1 MAPSIVSSR
10 LRRIAAAVLV
20 VALVATACS
29 SSDDGDEAGPST
41 TLDASPQLR
50 KVLDA
55 AQAEGKL
62 KLSWAGVLGDV
73 KGAPELAKGF
83 KDYYGLDIDVEFT
96 PGGGQSQMASKVE
109 QELRADLP
117 ASSDILSL
125 TSTAVIQLARRG
137 VLEKV
142 DWAGFAANV
151 TDPKMVAPNGVAVGV
166 EAWPFVIAYHTGRVQ
181 PDEVP
186 KSMADLLK
194 RKYKDR
200 IYTTPLGLGF
210 DLLAS
215 DHAWGEERTLDY
227 ARKFSRQVGGLGFT
241 IQPLL
246 SGEFDIMALLVP
258 PSFALAAKEDGAPIG
273 TVVPSD
279 ATLFYENF
287 VGIPANSPHPNS
299 ARLFIDYLMSP
310 QGQALLRKLDFVD
323 SPLVKGSI
331 TANQINKAKASGD
344 DFVYGDLAFYAAYD
358 PELYKRIA
366 TDVPKIMAGR

>member
-1 MAPSIVSSR
+1 MVSSIVWSR
-10 LRRIAAAVLV
+10 LRRIAAAALV
-20 VALVATACS
+20 VALVAPACS
-29 SSDDGDEAGPST
+29 SSDEGGTAGPST
-41 TLDASPQLR
+41 TLAASPQLR
-50 KVLDA
+50 KVIEA

-73 KGAPELAKGF
+73 KGAPELAKSF

-96 PGGGQSQMASKVE
+96 PGGGQSQMGSKVE

-117 ASSDILSL
+117 ASTDILSL
-125 TSTAVIQLARRG
+125 TSTAVLQYARRG
-137 VLEKV
+137 VLAKV

-166 EAWPFVIAYHTGRVQ
+166 EAWPFVIAYHTGRVR

-186 KSMADLLK
+186 RSMEDLLK
-194 RKYKDR
+194 RKYKGR

-215 DHAWGEERTLDY
+215 GKVWGVERTLEY

-258 PSFALAAKEDGAPIG
+258 PSVALAAKEDGAPIG
-273 TVVPSD
+273 TVVPKD

-287 VGIPANSPHPNS
+287 VAIPANSAHPNA
-299 ARLFIDYLMSP
+299 ARLFIDYLMSR
-310 QGQALLRKLDFVD
+310 QGQALLRKLDHVD
-323 SPLVKGSI
+323 SPLVPGSI
-331 TANQINKAKASGD
+331 TAKQIKKAQASGH
-344 DFVYGDLAFYAAYD
+344 FVYGDLAFYAAYD
-358 PELYKRIA
+358 PAQYKRIS